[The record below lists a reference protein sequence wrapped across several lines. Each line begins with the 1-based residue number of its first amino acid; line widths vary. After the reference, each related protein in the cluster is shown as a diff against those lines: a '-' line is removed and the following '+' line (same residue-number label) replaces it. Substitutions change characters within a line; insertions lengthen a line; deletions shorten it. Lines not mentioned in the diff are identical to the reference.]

1 MARRNAMQKNVSL
14 NVFKEAKRAFCV
26 IRRTQKTA
34 LYNSQGEFAW
44 ICDNMHLIEKAYR
57 GILKL
62 ERRACKK
69 FLTDKLKW
77 LCEQKHYVLTE
88 RDVTDYLSE
97 NSAEFELTAGS
108 VYAVPSL
115 IDLCVFKKLSEIC
128 LSHEDR
134 ELLQGC
140 ITTLRVTS
148 SIETDALFDAAYLPE
163 SIFKAF
169 EKNYAL
175 FDDTTK
181 NSYRTRL
188 QRLADKKHCTHIS
201 LANAIA
207 SKASELNEPFGDL
220 LFKNESKNNITIY
233 ILFFIIALAATVL
246 GVSGFGPLALFC
258 VLSLIEGA
266 FAVADLFV
274 SLKKSKPTKKLLLS
288 EIQGDAKTVIAIT
301 TLLFGEQKD
310 SEIFDKLSHLAASN
324 KDKNVVFCL
333 LADLADAKQKTMP
346 EDKAITDYAKT
357 RIDDLCKIWGNRF
370 CVYLRERQYSK
381 KDKLWRA
388 YERKRGAICE
398 LVRLLSGEKTDGI
411 IYGNA
416 DLGGTKYICTL
427 DRDTHMPIG
436 ALKELLGAALH
447 PMNKPCIKNGR
458 VTKGYGIIQPAIRTD
473 LEAAYRTYFSRLIS
487 GEPGNDAYESVSFD
501 RSMAVFGKGTFCGK
515 GLIDIEVFYKTIIN
529 AVPDGVILSHDIV
542 EGEIARTLFV
552 PETVFYDDCPKT
564 PGAFC
569 KRMHRWIRGDIQN
582 IVMVGKSKISC
593 VGKCKIL
600 SNIRRALTNVSS
612 ALALIACALFIDKNA
627 FLYLVLSLSHL
638 IIPFLLSII
647 STLISGGAFTL
658 RRYFT
663 RSVTALS
670 QATGYFLWSCI
681 FVPVSGYITA
691 DAAIRALFRLSSGK
705 KTLEWTTSMQAE
717 GMSASI
723 MPTSVSLA
731 IGVLLLPFAKTLAG
745 VLAAALF
752 LCYPI
757 AEILLSKR
765 LGSDKKN
772 YSKQDRQF
780 LLESAKEM
788 WRFFENRVG
797 ADTKHL
803 PPDNIQYSPEM
814 RTAMRTSPTNI
825 GFYLVSVLAARDLGF
840 ISTDEMAERVLQTL
854 ETVKELKHYKS
865 CLYNWYDLSTT
876 MPLGDYVSSV
886 DCGNC
891 FCCLIALR
899 MGLYEYLSESNEKVM
914 KAIELCSEEIKNTDL
929 GIFYDRKKHLF
940 SLGIS
945 ATADKPDGSCY
956 DLYMSEFRLTAYAA
970 VAFGFCDKR
979 SWQRLG
985 RMCTTQNGYIG
996 MLSWSG
1002 TAFEYFLPSLFL
1014 PEYKNSFL
1022 SESLSFAFMMQR
1034 SMAKNKMFGISESG
1048 YYAFDSAMN
1057 YAYKAHGIQEI
1068 ALCTYQ
1074 TGDTV
1079 YAPYAAYLMLCTKE
1093 QSVIG
1098 ALKAFADNG
1107 MRGEYGLY
1115 EANDFIAEKA
1125 DGLIVRS
1132 FMSHHVGM
1140 SIIACAN
1147 ACMDDIFIKR
1157 FVSDHH
1163 ISSSLELLK
1172 ERVPPCIAIYDRN
1185 SSVPM
1190 RLSDNKLFK
1199 TTPTGNF
1206 SLSEP
1211 EFALLS
1217 GNGVSAICSSSGH
1230 VRMMFGKSMLNICD
1244 FCRYEL
1250 LPSAVIRFCD
1260 QSGCFGCAPLHGE
1273 GNYSGETGTKYVSQ
1287 INSSQ
1292 AFTGKTVIR
1301 AGRARPGFF
1310 FETSADNRKKYSVT
1324 LCFEPSLDRMRDFE
1338 SHPAYSRLFVEG
1350 CYDVE
1355 HNALIFKR
1363 RSAKGVKYLVAAMR
1377 DRHIAFEFTTSKEC
1391 IKANGLS
1398 TVSDIDS
1405 IVADGRTGACISP
1418 LCLIRTTPIRGGKTC
1433 FIVTAGETLE
1443 AALSNLAFLRLE
1455 AKCCAVN
1462 EPSGD
1467 IMSFCLRKCCMPRQI
1482 KTFSKLPEAEISAL
1496 WRHGISGDR
1505 RLILLEAF
1513 PHTEKALSD
1522 WIAAYAAMI
1531 RGFLEIDL
1539 AICIDES
1546 DNYNRPL
1553 EKFIRRLC
1561 VSNGLL
1567 GYIGSGIF
1575 LLSRA
1580 TDELKMLADIHVDLS
1595 KCALPVDDGTSI
1607 ASVPHIKRSMCD
1619 ALKIEA
1625 SLVLPTAE
1633 GGFTENAYIIDT
1645 DTNPPLPRT
1654 LVLANKN
1661 GFGTVIT
1668 HSSLGYTFDG
1678 NAREKRITYHPCEP
1692 YGGLN
1697 GETLICRIG
1706 AECYDLCSC
1715 AKRVSFFAAH
1725 AVYEG
1730 SLLGYAYK
1738 VTVVIDSEINA
1749 KVIDVHFYDI
1759 NKFEVALSLLP
1770 CSPDGIGQN
1779 TNTAATNDGCGFW
1792 FKNIPSR
1799 RTQDAVFVGAD
1810 NARLDTDLAHFLID
1824 ERGASDRLIVSHTS
1838 STRFVIA
1845 SASQKELSA
1854 LRKRST
1860 DAICLAADAAAM
1872 KFIPNIQAKL
1882 QSKTLTALMGIL
1894 PIQTGVCRLLAR
1906 ASFWQAGGAYG
1917 FRDQLQDCMMLTYSV
1932 PDTARMHILNAA
1944 SHQYVEGDVMHW
1956 WHEGIGG
1963 VRTKCSDDLLWLPIA
1978 TGEYIRITGDETIL
1992 DEKIC
1997 FLSSEPLDNKKER
2010 YEAPDKTKDSFSLRE
2025 HCLRALEVTET
2036 GPHGLALMG
2045 SCDWND
2051 AFSEMMGESM
2061 LTTFIYI
2068 VAAKAFLPFAG
2079 ENAGRISA
2087 RAAEM
2092 LQNAEMHY
2100 NDGRYIRAIAS
2111 DGKIYGKKGSDECA
2125 IDAAVQAF
2133 AVFAGAK
2140 NGRDAVESAYSL
2152 LTEDEVLKL
2161 LSPPFDKGKSPAGVI
2176 RSYPPGIRENG
2187 GQYTHAAVWLAIAAF
2202 ESGLCEIGTKITEM
2216 LDPISKNLT
2225 KSDMQRYKGE
2235 PYVLSADIYTAVNAF
2250 GRAGWSWYTGSAGW
2264 YYKLLLEHYMG
2275 IKICGGTIDVVPHT
2289 VFSCIITVG
2298 ECTLEIT
2305 ASDSAGGIF
2314 LDGESISL
2322 PLKLPKGRHT
2332 LTLKA
2337 PR

>member
-1 MARRNAMQKNVSL
+1 MQKNVSL
-14 NVFKEAKRAFCV
+14 NVFKEAKRAFCA

-44 ICDNMHLIEKAYR
+44 ICDNMHLIDKAYL
-57 GILKL
+57 GIQRL

-69 FLTDKLKW
+69 FLIDKLQW
-77 LCEQKHYVLTE
+77 LCEQKSYALTE
-88 RDVTDYLSE
+88 RDVTGYLSE

-115 IDLCVFKKLSEIC
+115 IDLCVLKKLSKIC
-128 LSHEDR
+128 LLQKDR

-140 ITTLRVTS
+140 ITTLRFTS
-148 SIETDALFDAAYLPE
+148 SIEADALFDAAYLPE
-163 SIFKAF
+163 KIFKAF
-169 EKNYAL
+169 EKDYAL
-175 FDDTTK
+175 FDDATK
-181 NSYRTRL
+181 NSYRMRL
-188 QRLADKKHCTHIS
+188 QRLAFKKHCSEIS

-207 SKASELNEPFGDL
+207 SKASIQNEPFGNL
-220 LFKNESKNNITIY
+220 LFENENSGNIAIY
-233 ILFFIIALAATVL
+233 IVLFIIALAIALL
-246 GVSGFGPLALFC
+246 GFYVFGPWAVLC
-258 VLSLIEGA
+258 VLSVIEGA

-274 SLKKSKPTKKLLLS
+274 SLKKSKPTKRLLPS
-288 EIQGDAKTVIAIT
+288 EITGGAKTVIAIT

-310 SEIFDKLSHLAASN
+310 KEIFDRLSQLAASN

-346 EDKAITDYAKT
+346 EDEAIARYAKT
-357 RIDDLCKIWGNRF
+357 RIDDLCKIWGDRF
-370 CVYLRERQYSK
+370 CIYLRERQYSK
-381 KDKLWRA
+381 KDDVWRA
-388 YERKRGAICE
+388 HERKRGAICE
-398 LVRLLSGEKTDGI
+398 LVRLLSGEKTGGS

-416 DLGGTKYICTL
+416 DLGEVKYICTL

-436 ALKELLGAALH
+436 ALNELLGAALH
-447 PMNKPCIKNGR
+447 PMNRPCIKNGR
-458 VTKGYGIIQPAIRTD
+458 VIKGYGIIQPAIRTD

-501 RSMAVFGKGTFCGK
+501 RSTAIFGEGTFCGK
-515 GLIDIEVFYKTIIN
+515 GLINVEVFYNTVIN

-569 KRMHRWIRGDIQN
+569 KRMHRWIRGDMQN
-582 IVMVGKSKISC
+582 IVMLGKSEISC
-593 VGKCKIL
+593 VGKYKIL
-600 SNIRRALTNVSS
+600 SNIRRALTNVLS
-612 ALALIACALFIDKNA
+612 ALALIACALFIRKNA
-627 FLYLVLSLSHL
+627 FLYLLLSLSHL
-638 IIPFLLSII
+638 IIPFLLSVI
-647 STLISGGAFTL
+647 STLVSGGAFTL

-663 RSVTALS
+663 RSLTALS
-670 QATGYFLWSCI
+670 QATGYFLWSCV
-681 FVPVSGYITA
+681 FVPVSGYISA
-691 DAAIRALFRLSSGK
+691 DAAVRALFRLFSGK
-705 KTLEWTTSMQAE
+705 RTLEWTTSMQAE
-717 GMSASI
+717 GMTASI
-723 MPTSVSLA
+723 IPTCVSLSM
-731 IGVLLLPFAKTLAG
+731 GVLLLPFTKTLAG

-757 AEILLSKR
+757 SEILLSKR
-765 LGSDKKN
+765 LAADKKTF
-772 YSKQDRQF
+772 SKSDRQF

-840 ISTDEMAERVLQTL
+840 ISTDEMAERILQTL
-854 ETVKELKHYKS
+854 NTVKGLKRYRS

-899 MGLYEYLSESNEKVM
+899 MGLYEYLGESKEKLM
-914 KAIELCSEEIKNTDL
+914 RAIELCDDEIKSTDL
-929 GIFYDRKKHLF
+929 GIFYDHKKHLF

-945 ATADKPDGSCY
+945 ALTDKPDMSCY

-1034 SMAKNKMFGISESG
+1034 SKAKNKMFGISESG

-1057 YAYKAHGIQEI
+1057 YAYKAHGIQEV

-1074 TGDTV
+1074 SGGFV

-1098 ALKAFADNG
+1098 ALKAFAGNG
-1107 MRGEYGLY
+1107 MKGEYGLY
-1115 EANDFIAEKA
+1115 EANDYIAEKD

-1147 ACMDDIFIKR
+1147 ACRDDIFIKR

-1185 SSVPM
+1185 SSVIT

-1199 TTPTGNF
+1199 PTPTGNF

-1230 VRMMFGKSMLNICD
+1230 VRMLFGKSMLNICD
-1244 FCRYEL
+1244 FNRYEL
-1250 LPSAVIRFCD
+1250 LPSVVIRFCD

-1273 GNYSGETGTKYVSQ
+1273 GNYSGELGTKYVSQ

-1310 FETSADNRKKYSVT
+1310 FETSADNRKKYSIT
-1324 LCFEPSLDRMRDFE
+1324 LCFEPSLDKMRDFD

-1350 CYDVE
+1350 YYDAE
-1355 HNALIFKR
+1355 QNALIFKR
-1363 RSAKGVKYLVAAMR
+1363 RSAKGVQYLVAAIR
-1377 DRHIAFEFTTSKEC
+1377 DKHIAFEFTTSKEC
-1391 IKANGLS
+1391 INANGLS

-1405 IVADGRTGACISP
+1405 IIPDSRVGACISP

-1443 AALSNLAFLRLE
+1443 AALSNLAFLRIE
-1455 AKCCAVN
+1455 AKCSAAN
-1462 EPSGD
+1462 EPTGD

-1482 KTFSKLPEAEISAL
+1482 KAFAKLPKADISAL
-1496 WRHGISGDR
+1496 WQHGISGDR

-1561 VSNGLL
+1561 VSNGLE
-1567 GYIGSGIF
+1567 GYINSGIF
-1575 LLSRA
+1575 LPGSM
-1580 TDELKMLADIHVDLS
+1580 TDELKMLADIHVNLS
-1595 KCALPVDDGTSI
+1595 KCALPVEDGTSI
-1607 ASVPHIKRSMCD
+1607 ASVPHIRRSAGD
-1619 ALKIEA
+1619 DIKSDVSFA
-1625 SLVLPTAE
+1625 LPTAE
-1633 GGFTENAYIIDT
+1633 GGFTEDAYVIDT
-1645 DTNPPLPRT
+1645 TTAPPLPRT

-1661 GFGTVIT
+1661 GFGAVIT

-1678 NAREKRITYHPCEP
+1678 NAREKRITYHSCDPHS
-1692 YGGLN
+1692 GLN
-1697 GETLICRIG
+1697 GEILICRIG
-1706 AECYDLCSC
+1706 SEYYDLCAC

-1725 AVYEG
+1725 AAYEG
-1730 SLLGYAYK
+1730 SLFGYAYK

-1749 KVIDVHFYDI
+1749 KIIDVHFDDT

-1770 CSPDGIGQN
+1770 CSPDGISQN
-1779 TNTAATNDGCGFW
+1779 TNTAAAKDECGFW
-1792 FKNIPSR
+1792 FENIPSR
-1799 RTQDAVFVGAD
+1799 RAQNAVFVGAD
-1810 NARLDTDLAHFLID
+1810 NARLDTDLAHFMIG

-1838 STRFVIA
+1838 STRFIIA
-1845 SASQKELSA
+1845 SADQKELSA
-1854 LRKRST
+1854 LRKKST
-1860 DAICLAADAAAM
+1860 DAICLAADIAATE
-1872 KFIPNIQAKL
+1872 FIPNIKAKL

-1917 FRDQLQDCMMLTYSV
+1917 FRDQLQDCMMLAYSV
-1932 PDTARMHILNAA
+1932 PEKAKNHILSAA
-1944 SHQYVEGDVMHW
+1944 SHQYIEGDVMHW

-1963 VRTKCSDDLLWLPIA
+1963 VRTKCSDDMLWLPIA
-1978 TGEYIRITGDETIL
+1978 TGEYIRITGDEAIL
-1992 DEKIC
+1992 DERIC
-1997 FLSSEPLDNKKER
+1997 FLSSEPLGNKKER
-2010 YEAPDKTKDSFSLRE
+2010 YEAPDKTKESFSLRE
-2025 HCLRALEVTET
+2025 HCLRALDVTET
-2036 GPHGLALMG
+2036 GTHGLALMG

-2051 AFSEMMGESM
+2051 AFSEMLGESM

-2079 ENAGRISA
+2079 ESAGRISA

-2092 LQNAEMHY
+2092 LQSTERHY
-2100 NDGRYIRAIAS
+2100 SDGRYIRAIAG

-2140 NGRDAVESAYSL
+2140 NGRNAVENAYNL
-2152 LTEDEVLKL
+2152 LAEDGVLKL
-2161 LSPPFDKGKSPAGVI
+2161 LSPPFDNGRSPAGVI
-2176 RSYPPGIRENG
+2176 RRYPPGIRENG

-2202 ESGLCEIGTKITEM
+2202 ESGLCEIGKRITKM

-2275 IKICGGTIDVVPHT
+2275 IKLCGDTIDVVPNT
-2289 VFSCIITVG
+2289 DFSCVITKG
-2298 ECTLEIT
+2298 ECTLEII
-2305 ASDSAGGIF
+2305 ASDSADGIF
-2314 LDGESISL
+2314 LDGESICL
-2322 PLKLPKGRHT
+2322 PIKLQKGKHT

-2337 PR
+2337 PKQTQI